1 MKKKSITRVRDI
13 TIQRENDKFKEQ
25 ESGDTS
31 EIINSISNPPK
42 VENKK
47 VIMPISQK
55 KLKYNVYFPTEDQQ
69 IYYPMLE
76 FKGYED
82 KNINELELIR
92 LAIERD
98 RSIPSKNVTT
108 FYFFS
113 PPGLGKTVMGAY
125 MAACYNSPF
134 QIVNCVNSMIDLDML
149 GSQILQGEDT
159 LWQDGP
165 LPSIIRATN
174 EFGFGILIINELNA
188 LTVNA
193 QMALNP
199 LLDRQEC
206 VVLTQN
212 NNEMVKIKAPNHLL
226 ILASMNPDVFGI
238 HDLQDS
244 VRDRASAI
252 LEMSYPPLEKEIQL
266 IQCLSGISQ
275 PLARKYCEVI
285 SECRKAK
292 YKDKTI
298 SKAPS
303 TRALLDW
310 INYSGVWGP
319 MLAFQMTIAN
329 RYCSGYS
336 AEEREIL
343 LRLAKGKGVKLWK
356 IEKESVF
363 MTESTEYDEF
373 HFPSMQPIRK
383 KVPAKR
389 TPNKNLNK
397 TKKTSVGMRKLQ
409 KAADQLKLSKL
420 DSFMAT
426 KSKKGDITKKLEKT
440 TKT

>member
-1 MKKKSITRVRDI
+1 MRYI
-13 TIQRENDKFKEQ
+13 TIQRENIDFK
-25 ESGDTS
+25 SKKSSSPSDFK
-31 EIINSISNPPK
+31 NSNP
-42 VENKK
+42 NLSLSDKK
-47 VIMPISQK
+47 KPNLPISQK
-55 KLKYNVYFPTEDQQ
+55 RLTYNVYFPEEGQQ

-76 FKGYED
+76 FNGYDD
-82 KNINELELIR
+82 KKINELELIR

-98 RSIPSKNVTT
+98 RSNPNKNVTT

-125 MAACYNSPF
+125 LASCYNSPF
-134 QIVNCVNSMIDLDML
+134 QIINCVNSMIDLDLL

-159 LWQDGP
+159 MWQDGP
-165 LPSIIRATN
+165 LPAIIRATN
-174 EFGFGILIINELNA
+174 EFGMGILIINELNA

-199 LLDRQEC
+199 LMDRQEA

-212 NNEMVKIKAPNHLL
+212 NNEMVKIKSPNHLL
-226 ILASMNPDVFGI
+226 IIASMNPDVFGI

-252 LEMSYPPLEKEIQL
+252 LEMSYPSLDKEIQL
-266 IQCLSGISQ
+266 IQCLSGISE

-292 YKDKTI
+292 YMDKTL

-336 AEEREIL
+336 TEEREIL
-343 LRLAKGKGVKLWK
+343 LRLAIGKGVKQWK
-356 IEKESVF
+356 LEKESVLL
-363 MTESTEYDEF
+363 TEITEYDEF
-373 HFPSMQPIRK
+373 HFPSLQPIKK
-383 KVPAKR
+383 KVPKKR
-389 TPNKNLNK
+389 PSSKPSQK
-397 TKKTSVGMRKLQ
+397 SSVGMRKLQ
-409 KAADQLKLSKL
+409 IAAEQLNISKL
-420 DSFMAT
+420 DSFFP
-426 KSKKGDITKKLEKT
+426 SKTKKK
-440 TKT
+440 